1 MDWMIIDP
9 SLEQKLNLECSC
21 RGIKEATDLTEM
33 RNLCVALIQQ
43 NFYQGLMLRQ
53 AVNRIGSLESNCFSL
68 PPE

>member
-1 MDWMIIDP
+1 MDWMSIDP

-21 RGIKEATDLTEM
+21 RGIKEATDLVEM

-53 AVNRIGSLESNCFSL
+53 AVTRIGSLESNCISL
-68 PPE
+68 LRE

>member
-1 MDWMIIDP
+1 MDWMIIEP

-33 RNLCVALIQQ
+33 RNLCVALVQQ

-53 AVNRIGSLESNCFSL
+53 AVNRIGSLESSCLSL

>member
-1 MDWMIIDP
+1 MDWMIINP

-21 RGIKEATDLTEM
+21 RGVKDATDLAEM
-33 RNLCVALIQQ
+33 QNLCVALIQQ

-53 AVNRIGSLESNCFSL
+53 AVTRIGSLESNCSSL

>member
-1 MDWMIIDP
+1 MDWMIIEP

-21 RGIKEATDLTEM
+21 RGIKDAKDLSQV

-53 AVNRIGSLESNCFSL
+53 AVAHIASLDTSVGADRDL
-68 PPE
+68 